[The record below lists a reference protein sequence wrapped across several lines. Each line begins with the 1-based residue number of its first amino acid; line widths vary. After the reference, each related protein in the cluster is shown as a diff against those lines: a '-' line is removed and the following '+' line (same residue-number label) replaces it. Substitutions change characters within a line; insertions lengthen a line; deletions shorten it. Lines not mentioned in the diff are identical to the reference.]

1 MAHNENEDYE
11 RSLSEWRDRLR
22 QSLAQT
28 RGLEARFQ
36 DTLSETR
43 QGTEARG
50 RHIDTNA
57 FQFDHMVVSMFLKV
71 ESVDDG
77 RRDLSGRAQV
87 EMVRKCSTMGL
98 RQACLTQPDTMGAT
112 YRSNHPT
119 HKKR

>member
-1 MAHNENEDYE
+1 VTSKATNVLMGYGVAE
-11 RSLSEWRDRLR
+11 
-22 QSLAQT
+22 QSRWWQCF
-28 RGLEARFQ
+28 GPRFV
-36 DTLSETR
+36 
-43 QGTEARG
+43 
-50 RHIDTNA
+50 IDTNA

-71 ESVDDG
+71 ESVEDG